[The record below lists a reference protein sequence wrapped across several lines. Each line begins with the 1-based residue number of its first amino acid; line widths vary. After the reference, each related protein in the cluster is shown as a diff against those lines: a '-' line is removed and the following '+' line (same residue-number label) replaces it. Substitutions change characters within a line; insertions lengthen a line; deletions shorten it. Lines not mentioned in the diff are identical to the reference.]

1 MASTSKGG
9 GSLEPPASGVPGSI
23 PGQVILGGHEWP
35 FDPDGSAG
43 ANDSGPP
50 PPPQQQQQ
58 PPPTNPPPDLTS
70 NEDENFASTLDME
83 AIKVSLI
90 LQFYSPLFKMQLR
103 HSIIL
108 FMYTFMCST
117 LCLYFFK
124 DSLHHTPM
132 LCQIR
137 CPFFKRQWLA

>member
-35 FDPDGSAG
+35 FDPDGSTG

-50 PPPQQQQQ
+50 PPSQQQQ

-83 AIKVSLI
+83 AIKVSPI
-90 LQFYSPLFKMQLR
+90 LQLFLLFHNAVASFNLSMT
-103 HSIIL
+103 
-108 FMYTFMCST
+108 FMYST
-117 LCLYFFK
+117 LCLYILEDSHRHTCVVSNTMAFFV
-124 DSLHHTPM
+124 P
-132 LCQIR
+132 
-137 CPFFKRQWLA
+137 